1 MAELRSHGHQIP
13 ANTTTPLCEEG
24 LMPMAELQSHGHQ
37 IPANT
42 TAPLCE
48 EGLMPTALLAMGT
61 RSRNI
66 GLLLA

>member
-13 ANTTTPLCEEG
+13 ANTTT
-24 LMPMAELQSHGHQ
+24 S
-37 IPANT
+37 
-42 TAPLCE
+42 LCE

-61 RSRNI
+61 RSRNF